1 MTVME
6 RQEIFAQL
14 TEQLGSLL
22 DMDPTKI
29 TESSTLLNDLDAD
42 SLDILEFI
50 VTLRDE
56 YGIAVSDGEVK
67 QFLSELARFL
77 PDKTFNETERLSDDQ
92 LAEVADKLTVG
103 TMVDFVEAQLKEMS

>member
-6 RQEIFAQL
+6 RQEIVARL

-22 DMDPTKI
+22 DMNPAKI
-29 TESSTLLNDLDAD
+29 TENSTLLNDLDAD

-56 YGIAVSDGEVK
+56 YGITVSDGEVK

-77 PDKTFNETERLSDDQ
+77 PGRTFNETERLSDEQ
-92 LAEVADKLTVG
+92 LVEVAGMLTVG
-103 TMVDFVEAQLKEMS
+103 TMADFVEAQLKEMS